1 MNSIGKKIDQIRQGL
16 SYVDFSKRIEEKTGY
31 EISPSS
37 LHKYVTDQR
46 KPSYK
51 MLEVIATYA
60 DLPISSF
67 FEENDQLYAKVKK
80 LDTFK
85 LLQKEYHEITKIKE
99 IPIIDAKLLQ
109 TLKSVETHE
118 FEIFYPMP
126 LAVFNGESYGVKIDN
141 NSMSDIGMQPGDL
154 IFIRSEAN
162 PKIGQTILAKI
173 GSDLVCKRFY
183 LKNNYVVLEPI
194 DPKYKNL
201 SPHEVEILG
210 TVTKLIRDFEL

>member
-1 MNSIGKKIDQIRQGL
+1 MHSIGKKIDRLRQGL
-16 SYVDFSKRIEEKTGY
+16 SYVDFSKKIEEKTGY

-51 MLEVIATYA
+51 MLEILATYA
-60 DLPISSF
+60 DLPISFF

-80 LDTFK
+80 LDRFK
-85 LLQKEYHEITKIKE
+85 LLQKEYNELTKIKE
-99 IPIIDAKLLQ
+99 IPIIEAKLLQ
-109 TLKSVETHE
+109 TLKSIETHE

-126 LAVFNGESYGVKIDN
+126 MALFNGESYGIKIDN
-141 NSMSDIGMQPGDL
+141 NSMSDIGMQQGDL

-173 GSDLVCKRFY
+173 GYDLVCKRFY
-183 LKNNYVVLEPI
+183 LKNNSVVLEPI

-201 SPHEVEILG
+201 NLHNLEILG